1 MKKIYLLL
9 FAVSFT
15 LNALAQKRV
24 TSTDPINHNLEGK
37 SVAEN
42 SGFGLKGGLNIA
54 TAYGEPGAFFTEPK
68 KINTFHAGA
77 YVQFSITDNFSLQP
91 EILFSRKGFEAGNSG
106 VAGGSKKFVFDYFD
120 VPLLL
125 SFRVLNNISLQLG
138 PQASVIMTVKEDDRE
153 LDKAGYNSFD
163 YGAAGGLEGRFSA
176 FRVGARYNRSFENI
190 YKEENTISPGNDL
203 KNQVIQVY
211 LGVGF

>member
-9 FAVSFT
+9 FAISFT
-15 LNALAQKRV
+15 FNAWAQKRV

-37 SVAEN
+37 SAAEN

-54 TAYGEPGAFFTEPK
+54 TAYGKHDTFYSEPA

-91 EILFSRKGFEAGNSG
+91 EILFSRKGFEAFNSG
-106 VAGGSKKFVFDYFD
+106 VAGGNTKFVFDYFD

-125 SFRVLNNISLQLG
+125 SFRVFNNISLQLG
-138 PQASVIMTVKEDDRE
+138 PQASVMMTVKENNRE

-163 YGAAGGLEGRFSA
+163 YGGVGGLEGRFSA
-176 FRVGARYNRSFENI
+176 FRVGARYNRSFETI
-190 YKEENTISPGNDL
+190 YKEEATFSPGKDL

>member
-9 FAVSFT
+9 FAISFT
-15 LNALAQKRV
+15 FSAWAQKRV

-37 SVAEN
+37 SAAEN

-54 TAYGEPGAFFTEPK
+54 TAYGNPGRFFTATG

-91 EILFSRKGFEAGNSG
+91 EILFSRKGFEASNSG
-106 VAGGSKKFVFDYFD
+106 VAGGINKLVFDYFD
-120 VPLLL
+120 VPLLF
-125 SFRVLNNISLQLG
+125 SFRLLNNISLQLG
-138 PQASVIMTVKEDDRE
+138 PQASVMMTVKMDDRE

-190 YKEENTISPGNDL
+190 YKDDNVLSPGNDL